1 MVPRSLEGERMTG
14 FRDLSHLVEVGLLE
28 RHGEKKGTY
37 YTLRS

>member
-1 MVPRSLEGERMTG
+1 MSVPVLA
-14 FRDLSHLVEVGLLE
+14 HLVEVGLLE